1 MGCQQLV
8 VSVALC
14 EELVIATLTWIQQE
28 RAIGYRNDGVL
39 RSAAGSLVG
48 VFYATPFHLVGTLR
62 FGVTRA
68 TSSKNLCFSLTR
80 ISRWFEIPADGSS
93 ADLRYA
99 TSFGLVAATPFWV
112 VFKKAFAIVAAGGIR
127 FVEKKCVC

>member
-14 EELVIATLTWIQQE
+14 EELVIATLTWIQQ
-28 RAIGYRNDGVL
+28 
-39 RSAAGSLVG
+39 RSTAGSLVG

-62 FGVTRA
+62 FGVA
-68 TSSKNLCFSLTR
+68 LAASSKNLCFSLTL
-80 ISRWFEIPADGSS
+80 ISRWFERPADGSS

-112 VFKKAFAIVAAGGIR
+112 VLKGVRYRCCWRQRIR
-127 FVEKKCVC
+127 SRRNVSAELLFLMI